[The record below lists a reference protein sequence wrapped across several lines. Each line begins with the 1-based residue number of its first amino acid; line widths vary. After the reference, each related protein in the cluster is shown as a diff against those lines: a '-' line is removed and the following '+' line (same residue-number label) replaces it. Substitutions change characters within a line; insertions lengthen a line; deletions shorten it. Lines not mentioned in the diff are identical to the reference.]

1 MPTGN
6 ATVRFLLV
14 GARAEIDVED
24 VSIQLDT
31 CADSTQTLGDL
42 FNCLKPPIEIDEGYI
57 TFVIV
62 LLMVDDI
69 GLEVIIL
76 LIS

>member
-6 ATVRFLLV
+6 ATIRFLLA
-14 GARAEIDVED
+14 GARAEIEVED

-42 FNCLKPPIEIDEGYI
+42 FNCLKPPIEVDEG
-57 TFVIV
+57 
-62 LLMVDDI
+62 
-69 GLEVIIL
+69 
-76 LIS
+76 

>member
-6 ATVRFLLV
+6 ATIRFLLES
-14 GARAEIDVED
+14 ARAEIDVED

-42 FNCLKPPIEIDEGYI
+42 FNCLKPPIEVDEGLNSI
-57 TFVIV
+57 LTM
-62 LLMVDDI
+62 LMVDDI
-69 GLEVIIL
+69 VREAMRR
-76 LIS
+76 LIY

>member
-14 GARAEIDVED
+14 EARAEIDVED

-42 FNCLKPPIEIDEGYI
+42 FNCLKPPIEIDEGYDPYSEI
-57 TFVIV
+57 SDI
-62 LLMVDDI
+62 DDI
-69 GLEVIIL
+69 NREVL
-76 LIS
+76 HY